1 MVCSGGCPKN
11 EPTGKIF
18 SGKCR
23 IEKFL
28 LVIFHKIEHF
38 VNMPSGKNRPSL
50 PAAVR
55 LQKIR
60 QALQRSPGVSVS
72 AMARQLRVSE
82 MTIRRDL
89 EKLQEAADVRR
100 THGGAVVAERTVF
113 EFSYQERQRA
123 RQAEKKAI
131 ARAARGLICEKQ
143 RVILDTGTTTLHL
156 ARLLKDARSLT
167 VITPSLAVASELQY
181 ARGVS
186 VVLLGGV
193 IHPGSPDLTGP
204 LTEHCL
210 DVFSADW
217 AFQGTEAIGVD
228 GSVYNTDLQ
237 LAQVDR
243 KMREKAVRSCLLAD
257 SSKFG
262 NTALIRS
269 GSLEDFEILITNKGV
284 PRALSALARK
294 MSCRVHAA

>member
-1 MVCSGGCPKN
+1 MPAV
-11 EPTGKIF
+11 EP
-18 SGKCR
+18 R
-23 IEKFL
+23 NL
-28 LVIFHKIEHF
+28 
-38 VNMPSGKNRPSL
+38 L

-55 LQKIR
+55 LRKIR
-60 QALQRSPGVSVS
+60 QALKRSPGVSVS
-72 AMARQLRVSE
+72 AMARQLQVSE

-89 EKLQEAADVRR
+89 EKMQQAADVRR
-100 THGGAVVAERTVF
+100 THGGAVLAERTVF

-123 RQAEKKAI
+123 LQAEKKSIAQA
-131 ARAARGLICEKQ
+131 ARALIAEKQ
-143 RVILDTGTTTLHL
+143 RIILDTGTTTLHL
-156 ARLLKDARSLT
+156 ARLLKDAKDLT

-181 ARGVS
+181 APGVS

-217 AFQGTEAIGVD
+217 AFQGAEAIGVD

-243 KMREKAVRSCLLAD
+243 KMREKALRSCLLAD
-257 SSKFG
+257 SGKFG

-269 GSLEDFEILITNKGV
+269 GTLEDFDILITDKNAPK
-284 PRALSALARK
+284 PLAALARK
-294 MSCRVHAA
+294 MSCRMISI

>member
-1 MVCSGGCPKN
+1 MSLTESRN
-11 EPTGKIF
+11 T
-18 SGKCR
+18 
-23 IEKFL
+23 
-28 LVIFHKIEHF
+28 
-38 VNMPSGKNRPSL
+38 L

-55 LQKIR
+55 LKKIR
-60 QALQRSPGVSVS
+60 QALKQSPGVSVS
-72 AMARQLRVSE
+72 AMAQRLQVSE

-89 EKLQEAADVRR
+89 EKMQQAADVRR
-100 THGGAVVAERTVF
+100 THGGAVLAERTVF

-131 ARAARGLICEKQ
+131 ALAARALIGEKQ

-156 ARLLKDARSLT
+156 ARLLKDAKNLT

-181 ARGVS
+181 AQGVS

-193 IHPGSPDLTGP
+193 IHRGSPDLTGP

-217 AFQGTEAIGVD
+217 AFQGAEAIGPD

-243 KMREKAVRSCLLAD
+243 RMREKARRSCLLAD
-257 SSKFG
+257 SGKFG

-269 GSLEDFEILITNKGV
+269 GSLADFDILITDKNAPK
-284 PRALSALARK
+284 ALSSLARK
-294 MSCRVHAA
+294 MSCRVTLT

>member
-1 MVCSGGCPKN
+1 MSPVETHN
-11 EPTGKIF
+11 
-18 SGKCR
+18 
-23 IEKFL
+23 
-28 LVIFHKIEHF
+28 
-38 VNMPSGKNRPSL
+38 L

-55 LQKIR
+55 LQRIR
-60 QALQRSPGVSVS
+60 EALKKSPGVSVR
-72 AMARQLRVSE
+72 AMARKLQVSE

-89 EKLQEAADVRR
+89 EKLEQAADVRR
-100 THGGAVVAERTVF
+100 THGGAVMAERTVF

-131 ARAARGLICEKQ
+131 AQAARQLIREGQ
-143 RVILDTGTTTLHL
+143 RIILDTGTTTLHL
-156 ARLLKDARSLT
+156 ARLLKDVRGLT

-181 ARGVS
+181 ALEVS

-193 IHPGSPDLTGP
+193 IHRGSPDLTGP

-217 AFQGTEAIGVD
+217 AFQGAEAIDPG
-228 GSVYNTDLQ
+228 GNVYNTDLQ

-243 KMREKAVRSCLLAD
+243 KMREKAARSCLLAD
-257 SSKFG
+257 SGKYG

-269 GSLEDFEILITNKGV
+269 GSLKDFEILITDKNA
-284 PRALSALARK
+284 PRALWNLARK
-294 MSCRVHAA
+294 MSCRVMTPSTT

>member
-1 MVCSGGCPKN
+1 MSSVKSRN
-11 EPTGKIF
+11 A
-18 SGKCR
+18 
-23 IEKFL
+23 
-28 LVIFHKIEHF
+28 
-38 VNMPSGKNRPSL
+38 L

-55 LQKIR
+55 LNKIR
-60 QALQRSPGVSVS
+60 QALKQSPGVSVS
-72 AMARQLRVSE
+72 AMARRLRVSE

-89 EKLQEAADVRR
+89 EKMQQAADIRR
-100 THGGAVVAERTVF
+100 THGGAVLAERTIF

-123 RQAEKKAI
+123 RQSEKKAI
-131 ARAARGLICEKQ
+131 ALAARTLIEKGQ

-156 ARLLKDARSLT
+156 ARLLKDAQDLT

-181 ARGVS
+181 APGVS

-193 IHPGSPDLTGP
+193 IHRGSPDLTGP

-217 AFQGTEAIGVD
+217 AFQGAEAVGTD

-243 KMREKAVRSCLLAD
+243 RMREKARRSCLLAD
-257 SSKFG
+257 GGKFG

-269 GSLEDFEILITNKGV
+269 GSLADFEILITDKSA
-284 PRALSALARK
+284 PRAMSSLARK
-294 MSCRVHAA
+294 MSCRVILT